1 MFLISK
7 KESVIEL
14 KKINLGKT
22 GEKIPIL
29 GQGTWGIKSFR
40 NKDYYEKWKESI
52 RKGIELGIT
61 HIDTAE
67 MYGKGT
73 SEKIVGQVISEY
85 NRDDL
90 FITTKLFP
98 MHLRYNTMKKA
109 AYNSL
114 KRLGIK
120 QIDLY
125 LIHWPSPLISIEKQM
140 RILEDLVNE
149 GKVRY
154 IGVSNFSVDQ
164 FKEAQTYLKNTE
176 LVNNQLNASVTRQKH
191 IKKSLPFYQNEGII
205 MTAYSPLGHSG
216 FHKLEG
222 ELREKLDRV
231 AKSHNSTIQQIA
243 IAWLINHENM
253 ITIPKAFKIEH
264 MEANAKAS
272 EIRLSREDIKLL
284 YDVNQNMDNLKL
296 VISELE
302 TSFTK

>member
-1 MFLISK
+1 
-7 KESVIEL
+7 VIKL
-14 KKINLGKT
+14 KKIKLGKT
-22 GEKIPIL
+22 GENIPIL
-29 GQGTWGIKSFR
+29 GQGTWGIKSYR

-67 MYGKGT
+67 MYGRGT
-73 SEKIVGQVISEY
+73 SELIVGQVISEY

-98 MHLRYNTMKKA
+98 MHIRYNTMKKA

-140 RILEDLVNE
+140 KVLEDLVNE

-154 IGVSNFSVDQ
+154 IGVSNFSIEQ

-176 LVNNQLNASVTRQKH
+176 LVNNQLNASITRQKH
-191 IKKSLPFYQNEGII
+191 ITKSLPYYQNEGIT
-205 MTAYSPLGHSG
+205 MTAYSPMGHNG
-216 FHKLEG
+216 YNNLKGELKEKLE
-222 ELREKLDRV
+222 RV
-231 AKSHNSTIQQIA
+231 AKSYDSTIQQIA
-243 IAWLINHENM
+243 IAWLINHENV

-264 MEANAKAS
+264 MEANARAS
-272 EIRLSREDIKLL
+272 EIKLSSEDIKLF
-284 YDVNQNMDNLKL
+284 YNVNQTINNVRL
-296 VISELE
+296 ISPEL
-302 TSFTK
+302 

>member
-1 MFLISK
+1 M
-7 KESVIEL
+7 IEL
-14 KKINLGKT
+14 KKIKLGKT
-22 GEKIPIL
+22 DENIPIL

-67 MYGKGT
+67 MYGRGT
-73 SEKIVGQVISEY
+73 SELIVGQVISEY

-98 MHLRYNTMKKA
+98 MHTRYNTMKKA

-120 QIDLY
+120 QIDLH

-140 RILEDLVNE
+140 RVLEDLVNE

-154 IGVSNFSVDQ
+154 IGVSNFSVEQ

-176 LVNNQLNASVTRQKH
+176 LVNNQLNASITRQKH
-191 IKKSLPFYQNEGII
+191 ITKSLPYYQNKGIT
-205 MTAYSPLGHSG
+205 MTAYSPLGHNGYNNLKSELKE
-216 FHKLEG
+216 KLE
-222 ELREKLDRV
+222 RV
-231 AKSHNSTIQQIA
+231 AKSYDSTIQQIA
-243 IAWLINHENM
+243 IAWLINHENVM
-253 ITIPKAFKIEH
+253 TIPKAFKVEH
-264 MEANAKAS
+264 MEANARAS
-272 EIRLSREDIKLL
+272 EIQLSREDIKLF
-284 YDVNQNMDNLKL
+284 YEVNQTINNVKL
-296 VISELE
+296 VSSEVE
-302 TSFTK
+302 TLLTD

>member
-1 MFLISK
+1 
-7 KESVIEL
+7 VIEL
-14 KKINLGKT
+14 KKIRLGKT
-22 GEKIPIL
+22 DENIPIL
-29 GQGTWGIKSFR
+29 GQGTWGIKSYR
-40 NKDYYEKWKESI
+40 NKEYYEKWKESI

-67 MYGKGT
+67 MYGRGT
-73 SEKIVGQVISEY
+73 SEKVVGQVISEY

-98 MHLRYNTMKKA
+98 MHTRYNTMKKA

-125 LIHWPSPLISIEKQM
+125 LIHWPSSLISIKKQM
-140 RILEDLVNE
+140 RVLEDLVKE

-154 IGVSNFSVDQ
+154 IGVSNFSVEQ

-176 LVNNQLNASVTRQKH
+176 LVNNQLPASITRQKH
-191 IKKSLPFYQNEGII
+191 INQSLPFYQNEGII

-216 FHKLEG
+216 FHNLKG
-222 ELREKLDRV
+222 ELREKLERV

-243 IAWLINHENM
+243 IAWLINHENV

-264 MEANAKAS
+264 VEANAKAA
-272 EIRLSREDIKLL
+272 EISLSKEEINLF
-284 YDVNQNMDNLKL
+284 YETNQISDNGKL
-296 VISELE
+296 VSSKLK

>member
-1 MFLISK
+1 M
-7 KESVIEL
+7 
-14 KKINLGKT
+14 KKIKLGKT
-22 GEKIPIL
+22 DENIPIL

-67 MYGKGT
+67 MYGRGT
-73 SEKIVGQVISEY
+73 SELIVGQVISEY

-98 MHLRYNTMKKA
+98 MHTRYNTMKKA

-125 LIHWPSPLISIEKQM
+125 LIHWPSPLISIKKQM
-140 RILEDLVNE
+140 RVLEDLVNE

-154 IGVSNFSVDQ
+154 IGVSNFSVEQ

-176 LVNNQLNASVTRQKH
+176 LVNNQLPASITRQKH
-191 IKKSLPFYQNEGII
+191 IEQSLPFYQNEGII
-205 MTAYSPLGHSG
+205 MTAYSPLGHNG
-216 FHKLEG
+216 YHNLQG
-222 ELREKLDRV
+222 DLREKLEIV
-231 AKSHNSTIQQIA
+231 AKSHNATIQQIA
-243 IAWLINHENM
+243 IAWLINHENV
-253 ITIPKAFKIEH
+253 ITIPKASKIEH
-264 MEANAKAS
+264 MIANAEAAN
-272 EIRLSREDIKLL
+272 IRLSDKEITLL
-284 YDVNQNMDNLKL
+284 YEDGRITENLKL
-296 VISELE
+296 ISA
-302 TSFTK
+302 